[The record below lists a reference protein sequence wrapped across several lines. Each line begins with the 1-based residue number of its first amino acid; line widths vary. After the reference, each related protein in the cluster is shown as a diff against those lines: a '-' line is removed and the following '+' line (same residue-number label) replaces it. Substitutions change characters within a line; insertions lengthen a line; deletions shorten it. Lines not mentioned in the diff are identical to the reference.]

1 MKIIITENHIKSAL
15 FKYWDKKN
23 SKGDEISVGPELFK
37 LFRLPFLDE
46 SLYEYLIEYN
56 GGMGIAI
63 EKTKELISKLP
74 NNIPFKSQ
82 LDGELFFGIWASE
95 MNDWNELELS
105 VDVSGELY
113 NAQFW
118 DDDEQGYVYRDSSL
132 SEFYSELDMSD
143 GADIRDMLVNDI
155 KDYLMGVI
163 TKYTG
168 IKIEIE
174 EFNVVE

>member
-1 MKIIITENHIKSAL
+1 MKIIITENHIKNAL
-15 FKYWDKKN
+15 FKYFDKEKA
-23 SKGDEISVGPELFK
+23 KGNPVKVEDSLFK
-37 LFRLPFLDE
+37 LFRLPFHDE

-56 GGMGIAI
+56 GGLEKSI

-74 NNIPFKSQ
+74 NNIPFESQ
-82 LDGELFFGIWASE
+82 LDGELFFGFWGSE

-105 VDVSGELY
+105 VDVSGELN

-118 DDDEQGYVYRDSSL
+118 DDDKEEYVYRDASL
-132 SEFYSELDMSD
+132 FEFYSELDMGESV
-143 GADIRDMLVNDI
+143 DIRDMISNDI
-155 KDYLMGVI
+155 EDYLTDKI

-168 IKIEIE
+168 IQIHVE

>member
-1 MKIIITENHIKSAL
+1 MKIIITENHIKKGL
-15 FKYWDKKN
+15 FRYWDKLK
-23 SKGDEISVGPELFK
+23 SRGKEITVEPDLFK

-56 GGMGIAI
+56 GGMEIAI

-82 LDGELFFGIWASE
+82 LDGELFFGIWGSE

-105 VDVSGELY
+105 VDVEGELY

-118 DDDEQGYVYRDSSL
+118 DDDLEEYVYRDASL

-143 GADIRDMLVNDI
+143 GPDIQNMIVNDI
-155 KDYLMGVI
+155 KDYLMDNI

-168 IKIEIE
+168 IQIEIE

>member
-1 MKIIITENHIKSAL
+1 MKIIITENHIKRGL
-15 FKYWDKKN
+15 FNYWNQKK
-23 SKGDEISVGPELFK
+23 SKGEEIVVEPDLFK
-37 LFRLPFLDE
+37 LFRLPYLDE
-46 SLYEYLIEYN
+46 SLYEYLIEYH
-56 GGMGIAI
+56 GGVKMAI
-63 EKTKELISKLP
+63 KKTKELISKLP

-118 DDDEQGYVYRDSSL
+118 DDDLEEYTYRDSSL

-143 GADIRDMLVNDI
+143 GAEIRDMLVNDI
-155 KDYLMGVI
+155 KDCLMGVI